1 MKIMF
6 CTHQLPIIKNNLF
19 ITNFPIM
26 KQLSTTNHLYI
37 MKQIP
42 IIKNIPLMKNILLT
56 NHCIL
61 VDNYDIFLICSILL
75 ETISTIFI
83 KKTNSNKLWFIPV
96 YSGYFI
102 SFFLFPKCL
111 DKYSLSVA
119 YTLWCGFGVLS
130 TNIVDVLFFN
140 QVLTIKKIIGSL
152 LVISG
157 SVLIK

>member
-1 MKIMF
+1 MF
-6 CTHQLPIIKNNLF
+6 YTYKLPIIKHNLF
-19 ITNFPIM
+19 INNFPIM
-26 KQLSTTNHLYI
+26 KQFSNTKHLHFV
-37 MKQIP
+37 KQIP
-42 IIKNIPLMKNILLT
+42 IIKNIPLIKNIPIINQCRL
-56 NHCIL
+56 I
-61 VDNYDIFLICSILL
+61 DNYDIFLICSILL